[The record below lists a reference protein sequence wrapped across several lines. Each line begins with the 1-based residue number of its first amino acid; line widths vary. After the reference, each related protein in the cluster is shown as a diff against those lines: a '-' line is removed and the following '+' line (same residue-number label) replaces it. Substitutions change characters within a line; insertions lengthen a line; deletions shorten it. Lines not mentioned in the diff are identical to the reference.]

1 MRVRVRKDA
10 ENTYPGST
18 AGLLWSV
25 WRRSLML
32 HRTCLK
38 LISPQRAPSPHASVW
53 NNLMNTSATGTRSA
67 CKGPISVLW
76 LFSGT
81 RQKGTN
87 KGRQNNETPLDA
99 KKRVCVGSVIII
111 TINLPLNPPWTAV
124 LVCLKV
130 SPIDR
135 QTDTPSDEDDT
146 KNLSLSLSRRMRGG
160 LHQMEGKHGHQ
171 TKRISTWGRAK
182 LCFNPLDW
190 WWSSFSAMHCTMQIV
205 S

>member
-1 MRVRVRKDA
+1 MRARVREDA

-53 NNLMNTSATGTRSA
+53 NILMNTSATGTRSA

-99 KKRVCVGSVIII
+99 KKRVCVSSVIII
-111 TINLPLNPPWTAV
+111 TINLSPAV

-135 QTDTPSDEDDT
+135 QADTPSAEDDT
-146 KNLSLSLSRRMRGG
+146 KNLSLSLSGRMRGG
-160 LHQMEGKHGHQ
+160 LHQMEDKHGHKQ
-171 TKRISTWGRAK
+171 NK
-182 LCFNPLDW
+182 
-190 WWSSFSAMHCTMQIV
+190 
-205 S
+205 

>member
-1 MRVRVRKDA
+1 MRVRVREDA
-10 ENTYPGST
+10 ANTYPGST

-81 RQKGTN
+81 RREKGTN

-135 QTDTPSDEDDT
+135 QTGTPSAEDDT
-146 KNLSLSLSRRMRGG
+146 KNLSLSL
-160 LHQMEGKHGHQ
+160 QEDEGRSSLNGRQ
-171 TKRISTWGRAK
+171 TRTSNKTNKYMG
-182 LCFNPLDW
+182 
-190 WWSSFSAMHCTMQIV
+190 
-205 S
+205 